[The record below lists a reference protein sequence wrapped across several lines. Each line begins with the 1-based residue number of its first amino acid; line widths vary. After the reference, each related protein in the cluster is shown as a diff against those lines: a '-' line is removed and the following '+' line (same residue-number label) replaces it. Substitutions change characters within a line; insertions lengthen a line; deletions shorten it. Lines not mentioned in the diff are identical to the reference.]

1 MQSFF
6 TNIICSRFNSF
17 QFLKLLNLFFSVN
30 ICPTKKF
37 QTTFKGQSH
46 SSNINHFH
54 QLQFDANLT
63 GGLFQDWV
71 QSAVERFP
79 VPSIMLC
86 FAWFKLVIQSSIKC
100 CSWTGIIWNKMETHS
115 NNHILLWFKKFKKF
129 GVYTLNL

>member
-6 TNIICSRFNSF
+6 TNIICSRFSSF

-37 QTTFKGQSH
+37 QATFKGQSH

-79 VPSIMLC
+79 VLSIMLC
-86 FAWFKLVIQSSIKC
+86 FAWFKLVIKVPSSVAAGQVLF
-100 CSWTGIIWNKMETHS
+100 GIRWKHTVTTTYYCG
-115 NNHILLWFKKFKKF
+115 LR
-129 GVYTLNL
+129 NLRNLGSIP